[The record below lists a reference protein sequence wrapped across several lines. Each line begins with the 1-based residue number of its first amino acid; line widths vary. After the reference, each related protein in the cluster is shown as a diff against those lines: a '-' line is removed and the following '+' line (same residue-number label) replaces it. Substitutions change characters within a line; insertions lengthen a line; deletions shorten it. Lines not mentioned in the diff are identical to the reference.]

1 MKPIHRKLGHRC
13 GKCLIDPVPTIRTAS
28 QRGRKRTCSPV
39 EFSRRIL
46 TRTKESMQAAHI
58 KEHQA
63 RTEDPYAAFLDPTAL
78 IDRLPPAETTGKI
91 HKSDARL
98 GADIGAAVLPAG

>member
-1 MKPIHRKLGHRC
+1 M
-13 GKCLIDPVPTIRTAS
+13 
-28 QRGRKRTCSPV
+28 
-39 EFSRRIL
+39 

-63 RTEDPYAAFLDPTAL
+63 RTKDLYAAFLDPTAL

-91 HKSDARL
+91 HECDARL
-98 GADIGAAVLPAG
+98 GVDIGAAVLPAG